1 MSRILTETD
10 PQKLKKIAAQL
21 GGGGDVVTVIQAN
34 APEFLP
40 QILPLLGA
48 AGTTPA
54 TLGNIG
60 GGLAADIY
68 QQSPQLN
75 DMQRALIQ

>member
-34 APEFLP
+34 AEFLP

-48 AGTTPA
+48 AGTSPA